1 LFTYFWY
8 WTGAGCPARRRR
20 RNYDL
25 AVSDVRAAA
34 PEVAVVGSA
43 NLDLVVE
50 VETVPVA
57 GETVLGGDLRRIPG
71 GKGANQ
77 AVAAARLGRRVAM
90 VGRVGGDDAG
100 AMLRSA
106 MDSAGVDT
114 TCLLTDEETPSG
126 TALIAVGADGDNA
139 IVVSPGA
146 NGRLSPADV
155 ESAAAVLAGAK
166 VVLLQ
171 LEVPLEAVAAAVR
184 CARGTVVLNPAPAPA
199 ARLPPDLL
207 DGVDVIVPNQT
218 ELATMA
224 GHAGLSPIGGVDP
237 ETALALARGLPVAA
251 AVVTLGAAG
260 ATVVTPADAT
270 HVPAPAVAPVDTTA
284 AGDAFCGALADALVD
299 DASLVEATEWAVRV
313 GAVATLRHGAQPS
326 LPTRDDVEH
335 LLGA

>member
-1 LFTYFWY
+1 M
-8 WTGAGCPARRRR
+8 AGDPAER
-20 RNYDL
+20 
-25 AVSDVRAAA
+25 
-34 PEVAVVGSA
+34 PEIAVVGSA

-50 VETVPVA
+50 VDTIPVR

-90 VGRVGGDDAG
+90 IGRLGDDDA
-100 AMLRSA
+100 ATILRSA
-106 MDSAGVDT
+106 MDAAGVDT
-114 TCLLTDEETPSG
+114 TWLLNTGGTPSG

-146 NGRLSPADV
+146 NGRVSSADV
-155 ESAAAVLAGAK
+155 ASTAQVLGAAA

-171 LEVPLEAVAAAVR
+171 LEVPLEVVEAAAR
-184 CARGTVVLNPAPAPA
+184 HARGTVVLNPAPAPSSM
-199 ARLPPDLL
+199 LPDELL

-218 ELATMA
+218 ELATLA
-224 GHAGLSPIGGVDP
+224 GYAGLSAIGEVDP
-237 ETALALARGLPVAA
+237 DTAVALARGLPVAA

-260 ATVVTPADAT
+260 AMVVTPADAT
-270 HVPAPAVAPVDTTA
+270 HVPAPAIEPVDTTA

-299 DASLVEATEWAVRV
+299 GADLVRAAEWAVRV
-313 GAVATLRHGAQPS
+313 GAAATLRPGAQPS
-326 LPTRDDVEH
+326 LPTRSEVDQ

>member
-1 LFTYFWY
+1 MAGEQ
-8 WTGAGCPARRRR
+8 GAG
-20 RNYDL
+20 
-25 AVSDVRAAA
+25 
-34 PEVAVVGSA
+34 PEIVVVGSA

-50 VETVPVA
+50 VATVPVA

-90 VGRVGGDDAG
+90 IGRVGDDDAG
-100 AMLRSA
+100 RTLRSA

-114 TCLLTDEETPSG
+114 ACLLTTESTPSG

-146 NGRLSPADV
+146 NGHLSSADV
-155 ESAAAVLAGAK
+155 EGAAGVLAAAD

-171 LEVPLEAVAAAVR
+171 LEVPLEAVSAAVS
-184 CARGTVVLNPAPAPA
+184 CAGGTVVLNPAPAPA
-199 ARLPPDLL
+199 TMLSVDLL

-224 GHAGLSPIGGVDP
+224 GHAGLSPLGDVDP
-237 ETALALARGLPVAA
+237 ETAVALARGLPIAA

-260 ATVVTPADAT
+260 AIVVTPTDAT
-270 HVPAPAVAPVDTTA
+270 HVPAPVVMPVDTTA
-284 AGDAFCGALADALVD
+284 AGDAFCGALADALVGGAD
-299 DASLVEATEWAVRV
+299 LVAATTWAVRV
-313 GAVATLRHGAQPS
+313 GAAATLRQGAQPS
-326 LPTRDDVEH
+326 LPTRDEVEH
-335 LLGA
+335 MLGA

>member
-1 LFTYFWY
+1 MADDPRS
-8 WTGAGCPARRRR
+8 G
-20 RNYDL
+20 
-25 AVSDVRAAA
+25 

-57 GETVLGGDLRRIPG
+57 GETVLSGDLRRIPG

-90 VGRVGGDDAG
+90 IGRVGDDDAG
-100 AMLRSA
+100 TMLRAA

-114 TCLLTDEETPSG
+114 TCLLTTEGTPSG

-146 NGRLSPADV
+146 NSRLSGADV
-155 ESAAAVLAGAK
+155 ESAASALAAAA

-184 CARGTVVLNPAPAPA
+184 RARGTVVLNPAPAPA
-199 ARLPPDLL
+199 TMLPPDLL

-218 ELATMA
+218 ELATLA

-237 ETALALARGLPVAA
+237 ETAVALARGLPVAA

-260 ATVVTPADAT
+260 AMVVTPTDAT
-270 HVPAPAVAPVDTTA
+270 HVPAPVVVPVDTTA

-299 DASLVEATEWAVRV
+299 GAGLVKATEWAVKV
-313 GAVATLRHGAQPS
+313 GAAATLRPGAQPS
-326 LPTRDDVEH
+326 LPTPNEVE
-335 LLGA
+335 LLIGN

>member
-1 LFTYFWY
+1 M
-8 WTGAGCPARRRR
+8 AH
-20 RNYDL
+20 N
-25 AVSDVRAAA
+25 RALE

-50 VETVPVA
+50 VETIPVA
-57 GETVLGGDLRRIPG
+57 GETVLGGDLRLIPG

-90 VGRVGGDDAG
+90 IGRVGDDDAG
-100 AMLRSA
+100 RTLRSA

-114 TCLLTDEETPSG
+114 TSLLTTEGAPSG

-146 NGRLSPADV
+146 NGRLSSADV
-155 ESAAAVLAGAK
+155 EGATGVLAAAD

-171 LEVPLEAVAAAVR
+171 LEVPLEAVSAAVR
-184 CARGTVVLNPAPAPA
+184 GAGGTVVLNPAPAPA
-199 ARLPPDLL
+199 TMLPPDLL
-207 DGVDVIVPNQT
+207 DRVDVIVPNQT

-224 GHAGLSPIGGVDP
+224 GHAGLSPIGEVDP
-237 ETALALARGLPVAA
+237 ETAVALARGLPIAA

-260 ATVVTPADAT
+260 AIVVTPTDAT
-270 HVPAPAVAPVDTTA
+270 HLPAPAVMPVDTTA
-284 AGDAFCGALADALVD
+284 AGDSFCGALADALVGGAD
-299 DASLVEATEWAVRV
+299 LVAATEWAVRV
-313 GAVATLRHGAQPS
+313 GAAATLRHGAQPS
-326 LPTRDDVEH
+326 LPTRSEVDQ

>member
-1 LFTYFWY
+1 MCW
-8 WTGAGCPARRRR
+8 RHQ
-20 RNYDL
+20 NYDL
-25 AVSDVRAAA
+25 AMADIGPPK

-77 AVAAARLGRRVAM
+77 AVAASRLGRRVAM
-90 VGRVGGDDAG
+90 IGRVGDDDAG
-100 AMLRSA
+100 TMLRAA
-106 MDSAGVDT
+106 MESAGVDT
-114 TCLLTDEETPSG
+114 ACLLATGDTPSG

-146 NGRLSPADV
+146 NGHLNSADV
-155 ESAAAVLAGAK
+155 EGAAGVLSAAE

-171 LEVPLEAVAAAVR
+171 LEVPLEAVSAAVR

-199 ARLPPDLL
+199 ATLPAELL

-237 ETALALARGLPVAA
+237 ETAVALARGLPVAA

-260 ATVVTPADAT
+260 AMVVTPTDAT
-270 HVPAPAVAPVDTTA
+270 HVPAPAVVPVDTTA
-284 AGDAFCGALADALVD
+284 AGDAFCGALADALVGGAD
-299 DASLVEATEWAVRV
+299 LVGATRWAVRV
-313 GAVATLRHGAQPS
+313 GAAATLRHGAQPS
-326 LPTRDDVEH
+326 LPTRADIEH
-335 LLGA
+335 LLGG